1 MRDIFGLYSGTQ
13 TTAIIP
19 PLQLLQLQLNEIG
32 FPEEKKRRWNIDYK
46 IIYYIYYNIYNI

>member
-1 MRDIFGLYSGTQ
+1 MRDIFGLYSGTH

-32 FPEEKKRRWNIDYK
+32 FPEEKKRR
-46 IIYYIYYNIYNI
+46 